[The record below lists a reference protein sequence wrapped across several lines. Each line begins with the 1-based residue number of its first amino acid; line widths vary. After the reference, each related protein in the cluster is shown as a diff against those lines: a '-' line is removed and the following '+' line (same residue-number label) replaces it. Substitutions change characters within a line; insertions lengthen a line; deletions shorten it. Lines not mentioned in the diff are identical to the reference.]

1 MASCT
6 TNYHRKNVGQDGILS
21 HELSSEKRGTRWHLV
36 PRIIIGKT
44 WDKMASCPTNY
55 HRKNVGQDGI
65 LSHEL
70 SSEKRGTRWHLVP
83 RIIIDSQPRS
93 AALNK
98 RGIAQS
104 QTSQR
109 PEGHSRFRTSGGI
122 AAKNN
127 LDNLCIYQWHRDGA
141 APDASADIEL

>member
-1 MASCT
+1 MIFFISSPPSKTWDKMAACPA
-6 TNYHRKNVGQDGILS
+6 NYHRKNVGQDGILY

-83 RIIIDSQPRS
+83 RIIIGKTWDKMASCPTNYHRFSTAFSS
-93 AALNK
+93 AK
-98 RGIAQS
+98 Q
-104 QTSQR
+104 
-109 PEGHSRFRTSGGI
+109 EGHSPIT
-122 AAKNN
+122 N
-127 LDNLCIYQWHRDGA
+127 LT
-141 APDASADIEL
+141 APGRA